1 MPRRQRPSDTSGSRT
16 VGPFARLLLALVG
29 LAMLSG
35 CYLPPFRFKA
45 EAKALTAEAA
55 ERFPVGSSAAEFEAW
70 FISKGGNDF
79 GGRDRGAHKAQPHG
93 QCEMRSLVLQRAEG
107 CMNMLTA
114 DYCVEDTGKLASLK
128 FKQSGY
134 C

>member
-1 MPRRQRPSDTSGSRT
+1 MPEQRLRDINRPATI
-16 VGPFARLLLALVG
+16 GPLKRLLLG
-29 LAMLSG
+29 LLGLTMLSG
-35 CYLPPFRFKA
+35 CYMPPFRFKA

-70 FISKGGNDF
+70 FTSKGGNDF
-79 GGRDRGAHKAQPHG
+79 RGLNRGAHKAQSNE

-107 CMNMLTA
+107 CMNLLVA
-114 DYCVEDTGKLASLK
+114 DYCVDNTEKLASLK